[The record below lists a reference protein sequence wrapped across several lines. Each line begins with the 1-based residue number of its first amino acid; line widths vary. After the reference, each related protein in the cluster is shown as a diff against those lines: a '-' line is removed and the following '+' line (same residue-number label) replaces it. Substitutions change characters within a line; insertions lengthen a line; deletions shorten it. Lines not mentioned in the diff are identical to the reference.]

1 MFIFHLY
8 NAQARVKQMI
18 EVVRDAEFVVCKTLE
33 ENNHACSTV
42 GHKKGIYMH
51 NFFFVPAD
59 CIYISMK
66 LTKLVKLTTEYCLLI
81 KQPCCIS
88 ELSDS

>member
-42 GHKKGIYMH
+42 SVIRRE
-51 NFFFVPAD
+51 FT
-59 CIYISMK
+59 CIISF
-66 LTKLVKLTTEYCLLI
+66 LYQQTAFTYL
-81 KQPCCIS
+81 
-88 ELSDS
+88 